1 MRKIISIVFFVSYS
15 LEINA
20 LNIVEHL
27 DDLQYLFTSANVPKI
42 TDPVSVEG
50 QIVHKF
56 TKLLYSFAKNG
67 YDL

>member
-27 DDLQYLFTSANVPKI
+27 DDQNVPKI

-50 QIVHKF
+50 QIVHKL